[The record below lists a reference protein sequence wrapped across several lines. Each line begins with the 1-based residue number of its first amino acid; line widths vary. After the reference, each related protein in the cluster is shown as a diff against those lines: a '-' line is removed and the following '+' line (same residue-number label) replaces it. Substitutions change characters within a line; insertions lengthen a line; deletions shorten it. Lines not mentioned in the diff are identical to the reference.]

1 MALLYQP
8 GVDPTRVYE
17 GTDTRAFGLLVG
29 AALAMVW
36 PSRRLRADLA
46 LRRRPLRRW
55 QLVNGLELLDGAG
68 VLGLV
73 VIALLI
79 WQTNEYSA
87 FLYRGGIVLQSVATV
102 LVVATLAHPATWLGR
117 ALGWEPLRW
126 LGVRS
131 YGIYLWHFP
140 VIVLTTPTVQ
150 GNVSLPLNVLQAG
163 VTVAIAALSW
173 RFVEEPIRRGA
184 LWRLWAQARSGGWRR
199 KTVPRWSYRRRLQR
213 FAAGVVSMTA
223 LSVLALDVAGLA
235 GVISIGADN
244 SDLAQPSEDV
254 PVEEINISTE
264 YAPDAA
270 PPTTASEPATSSSP
284 SAASATPTS
293 CDAVAYLGDSTSAG
307 MVWPDY
313 LPDPTQRLDAQF
325 ARAGATSQN
334 LEISPARSVVETL
347 SDEANGEEVARRLVT
362 EGFRGCWVIALGNN
376 DTANV
381 YMGSQVG
388 RMERIE
394 RMMSAVGDQ
403 PVLWINTKTLL
414 ESGPYSEANMELW
427 DRTLEEACT
436 GYPNMRVFDW
446 ASAVN
451 DSWFIS
457 DGTHFTSE
465 GYAQRARLTAD
476 ALIYAF
482 PASGG
487 EGSSGCVV
495 H

>member
-1 MALLYQP
+1 
-8 GVDPTRVYE
+8 
-17 GTDTRAFGLLVG
+17 
-29 AALAMVW
+29 
-36 PSRRLRADLA
+36 
-46 LRRRPLRRW
+46 
-55 QLVNGLELLDGAG
+55 
-68 VLGLV
+68 
-73 VIALLI
+73 
-79 WQTNEYSA
+79 
-87 FLYRGGIVLQSVATV
+87 
-102 LVVATLAHPATWLGR
+102 
-117 ALGWEPLRW
+117 
-126 LGVRS
+126 VRS
-131 YGIYLWHFP
+131 YGIYLWHYP

-150 GNVSLPLNVLQAG
+150 RSVNLSQDILQVGATIA
-163 VTVAIAALSW
+163 VAALSW

-184 LWRLWAQARSGGWRR
+184 LGRFWAQVRSGGWRR
-199 KTVPRWSYRRRLQR
+199 KAVPRRIQVALM
-213 FAAGVVSMTA
+213 GA
-223 LSVLALDVAGLA
+223 LSVLALAGAGLA

-264 YAPDAA
+264 YTPDAV
-270 PPTTASEPATSSSP
+270 PPTTASEPATSSSL
-284 SAASATPTS
+284 SAASATRTS
-293 CDAVAYLGDSTSAG
+293 CDAVAYIGDSTSAG

-325 ARAGATSQN
+325 ALAGATSQN
-334 LEISPARSVVETL
+334 LEISPARSVVERL
-347 SDEANGEEVARRLVT
+347 SDEANGEEVVRRLVT

-403 PVLWINTKTLL
+403 PVLWVNTKTLL
-414 ESGPYSEANMELW
+414 ESGPYSEANMEIW
-427 DRTLEEACT
+427 DRTLEEACA

-465 GYAQRARLTAD
+465 GYAQRARLTAES
-476 ALIYAF
+476 LIYAF